1 MFFCLLRK
9 SDTRSS
15 HPEQPLD
22 GFAQFLPRGDEAAVF
37 GEELALDLEAVE
49 GREVEGQDGGV
60 GDGQEAREFGGD
72 GLLFRAGREEDVR
85 RCPAAPESACRQSR
99 TFCRA
104 SSGARFMAARSN
116 AEAASF
122 A

>member
-22 GFAQFLPRGDEAAVF
+22 GFAQFFSRGDEAAVF

-72 GLLFRAGREEDVR
+72 GLLFRAGREEDAQALGGL
-85 RCPAAPESACRQSR
+85 AAEERLGFLACE
-99 TFCRA
+99 A
-104 SSGARFMAARSN
+104 LPGGA
-116 AEAASF
+116 
-122 A
+122 